1 MCCCKQLSEG
11 AAAKFAELDAFIDTL
26 GIDRADE
33 RRRGRLIQV
42 LHKAQKI
49 FGYLPREVQQ
59 HVAEKLYLQEAQ
71 VSGVVSF
78 YNYFTT
84 EPKGKYCIDIC
95 LGTACYVKGSE
106 KVLSEIERVLGV
118 KADTHPT
125 EDGLFSISGLR
136 CVGACGLAPVMMVN
150 GKVYGK
156 VTPAQAVEIVAVLRQ
171 RQHHRQAAGVGDA
184 LHVTGQHPQ
193 AVPGGVYQR
202 DQADY
207 RLHRHHLPARR
218 VALTTG
224 CAALRRAFVGGF
236 ASPVSIASRR
246 GVVNQG
252 MN

>member
-11 AAAKFAELDAFIDTL
+11 AAAKFAELDAFIGTL
-26 GIDRADE
+26 GIDRDDE

-42 LHKAQKI
+42 LHKAQDI

-59 HVAEKLYLQEAQ
+59 HVAAKLYLTEAQ

-125 EDGLFSISGLR
+125 EDGLFSISALR

-156 VTPAQAVEIVAVLRQ
+156 VTPAKAVEIVNEYKA
-171 RQHHRQAAGVGDA
+171 
-184 LHVTGQHPQ
+184 
-193 AVPGGVYQR
+193 
-202 DQADY
+202 
-207 RLHRHHLPARR
+207 
-218 VALTTG
+218 
-224 CAALRRAFVGGF
+224 
-236 ASPVSIASRR
+236 
-246 GVVNQG
+246 QG
-252 MN
+252 